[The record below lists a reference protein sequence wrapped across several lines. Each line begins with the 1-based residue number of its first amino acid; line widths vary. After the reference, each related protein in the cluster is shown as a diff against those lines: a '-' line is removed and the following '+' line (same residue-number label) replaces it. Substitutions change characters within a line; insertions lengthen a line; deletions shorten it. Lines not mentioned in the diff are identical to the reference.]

1 MLEVISL
8 PKMTKAQARK
18 RCIEA
23 GSKLLRTV
31 AECPHLTTGQRNKLF
46 KTGNELLDMAMKLK

>member
-1 MLEVISL
+1 MA
-8 PKMTKAQARK
+8 KMTTAQARK

-31 AECPHLTTGQRNKLF
+31 AECKDLTVGQRNKLY
-46 KTGNELLDMAMKLK
+46 KHGTELLDIALKLK

>member
-1 MLEVISL
+1 
-8 PKMTKAQARK
+8 MTKAQARK

-31 AECPHLTTGQRNKLF
+31 AECKTLTTSQRNKLY
-46 KTGNELLDMAMKLK
+46 KSGNELLDIAMKLK

>member
-1 MLEVISL
+1 
-8 PKMTKAQARK
+8 MTKAQARK

-31 AECPHLTTGQRNKLF
+31 AECKTLTTSQRNKLY
-46 KTGNELLDMAMKLK
+46 KSGNELLDMAMKLK